1 MVSSHPFSDPI
12 PDKVSENLETALGVV
27 DWCHASG
34 KYLNHALLQN
44 LWKKLSGQE
53 RKQLADYIIVK
64 YNIIDYVGLKSYFG
78 SYEQMVLS
86 MHSTTGSEYD
96 LKEYTDRSSDLIY
109 HEMKSRISEYIPGM
123 CRKVITL
130 PLNLKRELFRYLRNY
145 TGATSGQIRK
155 FLHMNDA
162 PDP

>member
-44 LWKKLSGQE
+44 LWKKLSDQE

-64 YNIIDYVGLKSYFG
+64 YNVIDYVGLKSYFG
-78 SYEQMVLS
+78 SYEQMLLS

-96 LKEYTDRSSDLIY
+96 LKEYTDKSSDIIY
-109 HEMKSRISEYIPGM
+109 HDMIRYISKDFAGT
-123 CRKVITL
+123 CRKVIIQ
-130 PLNLKRELFRYLRNY
+130 PQNMKRELFRRLKTY
-145 TGATSGQIRK
+145 TDATSGQIHK
-155 FLHMNDA
+155 FLHLKDV
-162 PDP
+162 